1 MMPKTLSYMQKES
14 TVDLLKI
21 MSPASRKNKASDDLM
36 TELAELSLEDELLRQ
51 NLPGNLIDELVMAAV
66 RTNYGQVPSTVHA
79 FVGSV
84 AVAGAEG
91 GLWSI
96 EGGNHLLP
104 EKLLLLS
111 EAVVVQSKVSHH
123 YDLAAKKMASQ
134 LN

>member
-1 MMPKTLSYMQKES
+1 MATRFLKISSNGNKILKSKLMTAPSYMIFFNFS
-14 TVDLLKI
+14 CLF
-21 MSPASRKNKASDDLM
+21 S
-36 TELAELSLEDELLRQ
+36 
-51 NLPGNLIDELVMAAV
+51 IDELVTAAV
-66 RTNYGQVPSTVHA
+66 RTNYGQVPSSVHA

-111 EAVVVQSKVSHH
+111 EAVVVQSKVSH
-123 YDLAAKKMASQ
+123 YDLRGCQ
-134 LN
+134 NGQPT

>member
-1 MMPKTLSYMQKES
+1 MKPKTLSYMQKES

-111 EAVVVQSKVSHH
+111 EAVVVQSKVSH
-123 YDLAAKKMASQ
+123 YDLRGCQ
-134 LN
+134 NGQPT